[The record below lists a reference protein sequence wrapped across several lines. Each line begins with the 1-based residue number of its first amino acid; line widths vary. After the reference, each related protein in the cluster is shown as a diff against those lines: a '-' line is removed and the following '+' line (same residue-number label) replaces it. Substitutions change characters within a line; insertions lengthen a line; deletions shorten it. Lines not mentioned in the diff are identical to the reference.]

1 MHQDYRLFEEVPDP
15 VTFCQLRVDA
25 GMSQRSLEAA
35 AAGLPRTLFGV
46 VVRYEGRVVGMA
58 RVIGDGGLCFQV
70 SDVAVHP
77 DHQARGLGKALMSR
91 IVAYLQENV
100 PAGSFVNLLADGE
113 AHRLYA
119 QFGFRPTAPESIG
132 MDLVIRK
139 AVPLAEP
146 VR

>member
-1 MHQDYRLFEEVPDP
+1 VHQDYSLFEEVPDP
-15 VTFCQLRVDA
+15 VTFCQLRVAA
-25 GMSQRSLEAA
+25 GMSPRSIAA
-35 AAGLPRTLFGV
+35 ATVGLPRTLFGV
-46 VVRYEGRVVGMA
+46 VVRYEGSVVGMA

-119 QFGFRPTAPESIG
+119 QFGFRPTAPDSIG
-132 MDLVIRK
+132 MDLVIHR
-139 AVPLAEP
+139 AAPAAEP

>member
-1 MHQDYRLFEEVPDP
+1 MHQEYSLFEEVPDP
-15 VTFCQLRVDA
+15 ATFCQLRVDA
-25 GMSQRSLEAA
+25 GMSPRSIEAA

-46 VVRYEGRVVGMA
+46 VVRHKGRVVGMA
-58 RVIGDGGLCFQV
+58 RVIGDGGLCFQI

-77 DHQARGLGKALMSR
+77 DHQARGLGKALMGR
-91 IVAYLQENV
+91 IVAYLQETV

-119 QFGFRPTAPESIG
+119 QFGFRPTAPDSIG
-132 MDLVIRK
+132 MDLVIGSAAF
-139 AVPLAEP
+139 AVEP